1 MSTHSPSIE
10 RLIDEFN
17 KLPGIGPKTAEKF
30 VFYLLSQP
38 KAELEKLGQAVEHL
52 KDKIQICSSCQNYS
66 ESDPCPICN
75 TRSRDHQTICVV
87 AESPDVLAIEKT
99 GEYTGV
105 YHILG
110 GVINAVE
117 GISPKDLK
125 IKQLT
130 DRLDKDGIKEIIIAL
145 DPTIEGESTVL
156 YLIKLLSKY
165 KVKVTRLAQGLPTGS
180 SIEYADEITLTNA
193 LKGRLPV

>member
-1 MSTHSPSIE
+1 MTQHSPSINK
-10 RLIDEFN
+10 LIDEFN

-38 KAELEKLGQAVEHL
+38 KSELEKMGQAVEHL
-52 KDKIQICSSCQNYS
+52 KDRITVCSQCQNYT
-66 ESDPCPICN
+66 ESDPCPICKD
-75 TRSRDHQTICVV
+75 RLRDQTTICIV
-87 AESPDVLAIEKT
+87 ANSPDVMALEKT
-99 GEYTGV
+99 GEYRGT

-117 GISPKDLK
+117 GIGPKNLK
-125 IKQLT
+125 IKQLI
-130 DRLDKDGIKEIIIAL
+130 DRIKNDGIKEIIIAL
-145 DPTIEGESTVL
+145 DPSIEGESTVL
-156 YLIKLLSKY
+156 YLIKLLNKSK
-165 KVKVTRLAQGLPTGS
+165 VRITRLAQGLPTGS